1 MVRVPDSVSGAKV
14 IETLLNQ
21 SKRKVTEAQED
32 DNLTV
37 YDNVIIPCEHGDESV
52 VQNGREAGA
61 R

>member
-1 MVRVPDSVSGAKV
+1 MVRVPGSVSVAKV
-14 IETLLNQ
+14 LETLLNQ
-21 SKRKVTEAQED
+21 SKGKVTEARED

-37 YDNVIIPCEHGDESV
+37 YDNMIKPCEHGDESV